1 VIAKMPIF
9 WQYGEKLVF
18 SMRQPGRSR
27 RPLATAA
34 AAAFALAAFSAH
46 LPGAAIARQE
56 WRQKYDPIIQACA
69 RQFNVPADLIH
80 SIIRAESDYDS
91 RAISIKGAVG
101 LMQLMA
107 ETATQYDV
115 ADRFDPAENIKGG
128 VKYLKDLC
136 KLFNGNTA
144 KVLAAYNA
152 GQEALKKFNG
162 IPPYAETR
170 EYIRRVMASYSKP
183 FISGGVPIQKF
194 VDSSG
199 QHVFT
204 NDPYY
209 HINSRKNRD

>member
-1 VIAKMPIF
+1 
-9 WQYGEKLVF
+9 
-18 SMRQPGRSR
+18 MRHLGQSR
-27 RPLATAA
+27 RLFTTAV
-34 AAAFALAAFSAH
+34 AAFLILACSPR
-46 LPGAAIARQE
+46 LPGAVPGARQE
-56 WRQKYDPIIQACA
+56 LKQQYDPIIQACA
-69 RQFNVPADLIH
+69 RQFYVPADLIH

-91 RAISIKGAVG
+91 TAISPKGAVG
-101 LMQLMA
+101 LMQLMP
-107 ETATQYDV
+107 ETATQYGVSDS
-115 ADRFDPAENIKGG
+115 FDPAQNIKGG
-128 VKYLKDLC
+128 VKYLKDLI

-183 FISGGVPIQKF
+183 YISGGVPIRKF
-194 VDSSG
+194 VNASG

-209 HINSRKNRD
+209 HLNSRKNRD

>member
-1 VIAKMPIF
+1 VIAKMPNF

-27 RPLATAA
+27 RLFTSAA
-34 AAAFALAAFSAH
+34 AALLLAVFSAR
-46 LPGAAIARQE
+46 LPGAVPGARQE
-56 WRQKYDPIIQACA
+56 LKQQYDPIIQACA

-80 SIIRAESDYDS
+80 SIIRAESAYDS
-91 RAISIKGAVG
+91 SAISPKGAVG
-101 LMQLMA
+101 LMQLMP
-107 ETATQYDV
+107 ETATQYEV

-162 IPPYAETR
+162 IPPYAETK

-183 FISGGVPIQKF
+183 FISGGVPIRKF
-194 VDSSG
+194 VDASG

-209 HINSRKNRD
+209 HLNGRKNRD

>member
-1 VIAKMPIF
+1 MPIF
-9 WQYGEKLVF
+9 WQYGEKSVF
-18 SMRQPGRSR
+18 SMRQQGRSR
-27 RPLATAA
+27 RPFTTAA
-34 AAAFALAAFSAH
+34 AAAFVLAAFSAH

-56 WRQKYDPIIQACA
+56 LRQQYDPIIQACA
-69 RQFNVPADLIH
+69 RQFSVPADLIH

-91 RAISIKGAVG
+91 SAISAKGAVG
-101 LMQLMA
+101 LMQLMP

-183 FISGGVPIQKF
+183 FISGGVPIRKF
-194 VDSSG
+194 VDASG

-209 HINSRKNRD
+209 HLNSRKNRE

>member
-18 SMRQPGRSR
+18 SMRQSGRSR

-34 AAAFALAAFSAH
+34 AAAFALAALSAH
-46 LPGAAIARQE
+46 LSGAALARQE
-56 WRQKYDPIIQACA
+56 LRLQYDPIIQACA

-101 LMQLMA
+101 LMQLMP

-128 VKYLKDLC
+128 VKYLKELC

-183 FISGGVPIQKF
+183 FISGGVPIRKF

-209 HINSRKNRD
+209 HRNSRKNRD

>member
-1 VIAKMPIF
+1 
-9 WQYGEKLVF
+9 
-18 SMRQPGRSR
+18 MRHPGRGR
-27 RPLATAA
+27 RPFTIVAA
-34 AAAFALAAFSAH
+34 AALLLAGALSAP
-46 LPGAAIARQE
+46 LPGAAKARQE
-56 WRQKYDPIIQACA
+56 LIQQYDPIIQACA

-91 RAISIKGAVG
+91 RAISVKGAAG
-101 LMQLMA
+101 LMQLMP
-107 ETATQYDV
+107 ETATQYGV
-115 ADRFDPAENIKGG
+115 SDRFDPAENIKGG

-152 GQEALKKFNG
+152 GQEALKKYNG

-183 FISGGVPIQKF
+183 FISGGVPVRKF
-194 VDSSG
+194 VDATG

-209 HINSRKNRD
+209 NLNRRKNRD

>member
-1 VIAKMPIF
+1 MLIF
-9 WQYGEKLVF
+9 WQYGERLVF
-18 SMRQPGRSR
+18 SMRQPRRSR
-27 RPLATAA
+27 RPLASAA

-56 WRQKYDPIIQACA
+56 WRQQYDPIIQACA

-101 LMQLMA
+101 LMQLMP

-128 VKYLKDLC
+128 VKYLKDLI
-136 KLFNGNTA
+136 KLFNGKTA
-144 KVLAAYNA
+144 PVLAAYNA

-170 EYIRRVMASYSKP
+170 EYIRRVMASYPKP
-183 FISGGVPIQKF
+183 YISGGVPIRKF
-194 VDSSG
+194 VDASG

-209 HINSRKNRD
+209 HLNSRKNRD

>member
-1 VIAKMPIF
+1 MPNF

-27 RPLATAA
+27 RLFTSAA
-34 AAAFALAAFSAH
+34 AALLLAVFSAR
-46 LPGAAIARQE
+46 LPGAVPGARQE
-56 WRQKYDPIIQACA
+56 LKQQYDPIIQACA

-80 SIIRAESDYDS
+80 SIIRAESAYDS
-91 RAISIKGAVG
+91 SAISPKGAVG
-101 LMQLMA
+101 LMQLMP
-107 ETATQYDV
+107 ETATQYEV

-162 IPPYAETR
+162 IPPYAETK

-183 FISGGVPIQKF
+183 FISGGVPIRKF
-194 VDSSG
+194 VDASG

-209 HINSRKNRD
+209 HLNGRKNRD